1 MTLTDREIKFLVESQ
16 RIKFLESA
24 EVKQRRGVMQ
34 FQNIPTIDYTRED
47 LQKSDVG
54 YAGAFIQM
62 KKIAQSRQPLELDE
76 VISWQKLIVD
86 EQKEYGMAC
95 LPAGRGI
102 LRSAKNDFEVSE
114 GNVGCV
120 PAEKVKGTM
129 AMWVAML
136 NKAAMKCML
145 GSGFYHAINLVEY
158 AAVLLHGFEKI
169 TPFAAGN
176 GCLSRMMFNYFTILM
191 GQPIMIFSVD
201 DREVFREAR
210 TDSKL
215 MQRYIA
221 DRVRT
226 EIVCRCG
233 ELAPRVRQVEWLDTY
248 SCPSCKSVQTIPRY
262 AMRPFLES

>member
-1 MTLTDREIKFLVESQ
+1 MSLTEREITFLVESQ

-34 FQNIPTIDYTRED
+34 FQNIPTIDYSRED
-47 LQKSDVG
+47 LQKVDVG
-54 YAGAFIQM
+54 YAGAFQQM
-62 KKIAQSRQPLELDE
+62 KKIAQTRQPLELDE
-76 VISWQKLIVD
+76 VCSWQKLIVD

-95 LPAGRGI
+95 TPAGRGI
-102 LRSAKNDFEVSE
+102 LRSPKNNFEVSP
-114 GNVGCV
+114 GNAGFVA
-120 PAEKVKGTM
+120 PEKVKGNM

-176 GCLSRMMFNYFTILM
+176 GCLARMMFNYFTILM

-201 DREVFREAR
+201 DRETFREAR
-210 TDSKL
+210 TDSRL

-221 DRVRT
+221 DRVRMQ
-226 EIVCRCG
+226 ILCKCG
-233 ELAPRVRQVEWLDTY
+233 TLAPRIQQVQWLDTY
-248 SCPSCKSVQTIPRY
+248 RCASCGAMQTIPRY
-262 AMRPFLES
+262 ALRPFVEF

>member
-1 MTLTDREIKFLVESQ
+1 MTLSDREIAFLVESQ

-24 EVKQRRGVMQ
+24 EVKQRRGVLQ
-34 FQNIPTIDYTRED
+34 FQNIPTIDYSRED
-47 LQKSDVG
+47 LQKVDVG

-95 LPAGRGI
+95 VPAGRGV
-102 LRSAKNDFEVSE
+102 LRSPDNNFEVSE
-114 GNVGCV
+114 GNSGCV

-145 GSGFYHAINLVEY
+145 GSGFYHAVNLVEY

-176 GCLSRMMFNYFTILM
+176 GCLSRMMFNYFTIIM
-191 GQPIMIFSVD
+191 GQPLMIFTVD

-210 TDSKL
+210 TDPRL

-221 DRVRT
+221 GRVRM

-233 ELAPRVRQVEWLDTY
+233 DLAPRVQQVQWLDTY
-248 SCPSCKSVQTIPRY
+248 RCASCGAMQTLPRY
-262 AMRPFLES
+262 ALRPFVEA